1 MRRDNNKFPNNSSL
15 GMVSV
20 FNGATLDLF
29 VSNLTVTFPDLQNER
44 TYTQAQNHSYAYLK
58 KHAIFGKQ

>member
-20 FNGATLDLF
+20 FNGAALDLA
-29 VSNLTVTFPDLQNER
+29 VNNLTLTFPDLQNER
-44 TYTQAQNHSYAYLK
+44 TYT
-58 KHAIFGKQ
+58 HAPNALLLASEKP

>member
-1 MRRDNNKFPNNSSL
+1 MRRNNNKFPNNSSI

-20 FNGATLDLF
+20 FNSATIDLA

-44 TYTQAQNHSYAYLK
+44 TYTQAPKPLVLAFPHK
-58 KHAIFGKQ
+58 IHIPT